1 MLRNI
6 LIVGTGGFI
15 GTAMRYLVQVQV
27 EKLMGSTF
35 PLGTFLVNIAGSLI
49 IGIVYGLAERG
60 NILGPE
66 WRLFLAVGLC
76 GGFTTFS
83 TFSAD
88 TLNLLKDNSIIQ
100 LLSYTGGSVLLGLL
114 SVYVGLILARTVF

>member
-1 MLRNI
+1 MLRNLI
-6 LIVGTGGFI
+6 IVGTGGFI
-15 GTAMRYLVQVQV
+15 GTAMRYIVQVQV

-35 PLGTFLVNIAGSLI
+35 PIGTFLINIAGSLI
-49 IGIVYGLAERG
+49 IGFVYGLAEKG

-114 SVYVGLILARTVF
+114 SVYIGLILAKTII

>member
-27 EKLMGSTF
+27 EKLMGSTL

-100 LLSYTGGSVLLGLL
+100 LLSYTGGSVLLGLI

>member
-27 EKLMGSTF
+27 EKLMGSTL

>member
-114 SVYVGLILARTVF
+114 SVYVGLILARSVF

>member
-1 MLRNI
+1 
-6 LIVGTGGFI
+6 
-15 GTAMRYLVQVQV
+15 
-27 EKLMGSTF
+27 MGS
-35 PLGTFLVNIAGSLI
+35 PKK
-49 IGIVYGLAERG
+49 G

-114 SVYVGLILARTVF
+114 SVYIGLILAKTII

>member
-60 NILGPE
+60 NLLGPE

-83 TFSAD
+83 SFSAD

-100 LLSYTGGSVLLGLL
+100 MLSYTGGSVLLGLL
-114 SVYVGLILARTVF
+114 SVYVGLILARTIF